1 MTILIDNTK
10 AVKVTLRE
18 WDRDSLG
25 YGPDW
30 SNDFFGV
37 GALEPV
43 DGWGLDGAYWVR
55 DVDYCIGYAC
65 DMIDGVGDFAEEGPQ
80 PRQFID
86 VTNLDRGECL
96 KLIAE

>member
-10 AVKVTLRE
+10 AVDITLRE

-30 SNDFFGV
+30 SNDFFEV

-43 DGWGLDGAYWVR
+43 DGLDGAYWVQ
-55 DVDYCIGYAC
+55 DVDYCVDYAC
-65 DMIDGVGDFAEEGPQ
+65 DMIDGVGDFADDGPQ
-80 PRQFID
+80 PCQFID
-86 VTNLDRGECL
+86 VTNLDRDEL
-96 KLIAE
+96 VES